1 MGILKQLKDEMS
13 ADLADAQK
21 AEADRKANHAAV
33 VAAKE
38 NEVASLTEAI
48 EAKLTRQG
56 ELDVQV
62 KSMNGD
68 LSETQRFLLADQEL
82 VAKLAENFGSQT
94 LEWRE
99 RQKSRAEELVA
110 RIEAVHKSISELDD
124 SVAKATEI
132 RQKQHSEFVTLT
144 ANNAAATQLL
154 KFANNRLAIPL
165 PLFQTRSFEFGSL
178 VSN

>member
-1 MGILKQLKDEMS
+1 
-13 ADLADAQK
+13 
-21 AEADRKANHAAV
+21 
-33 VAAKE
+33 
-38 NEVASLTEAI
+38 
-48 EAKLTRQG
+48 
-56 ELDVQV
+56 
-62 KSMNGD
+62 MNGD

-132 RQKQHSEFVTLT
+132 RQKQHSEFVTMT

-154 KFANNRLAIPL
+154 KFANNRLAIEL